1 MVKKDEQKISDVVPS
16 SVAVS
21 NVAVVMEGLRGIL
34 ESPSISLDTETT
46 GLRPY
51 HGARFFSVIIADG
64 KSVAYL
70 NFHPDHPD
78 VFDTKVL
85 AELLRAF
92 VGTIY
97 MHNAKFDMHML
108 RASGIELNPLAHI
121 HCTAAIGRVC
131 YSALPSYSLEYCA
144 KYFCGEDKD
153 DKVKEYI
160 LKNGLWEWE
169 TVPGKKS
176 RSKNLHYDRVP
187 YELIRPYAEQDA
199 KITWKLGEKQRAIL
213 KERDEKRDPK
223 YPSIMQVY
231 ANECALTKVLFEM
244 ESVGVRIDRTFCE
257 RALEHELKRMAD
269 AEKLFEAA
277 TGKTFKASGKLF
289 AEIFDGEKF
298 EYTDKGNPT
307 FESDVLKKFSSP
319 VAETILEYRD
329 AKSNSNYYAG
339 FLYQADSDDVVHTSF
354 NQNGAATGRLS
365 AASPNTQN
373 MRKDEDEDLKAEFVP
388 RRAFIPR
395 DGYYFAM
402 LDYDAMEY
410 RLMMDYAQAHDLIAQ
425 VKGGKD
431 VHSATAELAGVTRS
445 QAKCVLD
452 TTLIFSDGR
461 YRRISSASPG
471 SSLLVD
477 KFYPSALSSVRTD
490 TGDVEIREFYN
501 NGEGDALVVST
512 TKSVLVCS
520 PSHRFKMADGSF
532 KPASIL
538 TKDEL
543 LAEPLACE
551 YDVSEYVNLPFNPF
565 LHPTSIKNNFFCRI
579 DESMGYFMGIF
590 LGDGTANKGSATICT
605 GAGEKYEEWIQ
616 LVRDSLSAIG
626 FKPGSYISRT
636 NEETGHSNT
645 VINIGSTH
653 TVGFLEAIGLFDR
666 DEGRKILRIPE
677 YIFNSPRSVRESVL
691 AGLVDTDGTVS
702 RDGSVSWTSKSPELT
717 ADVVCLAS
725 SIGVKL
731 SCEISLNK
739 TYLKYYFRLRFAKAS
754 NGIFKRILKRRHKLD
769 RVMLSKQP
777 QNLSPNKVKQ
787 VYAYGKAKL
796 VDLSVGGEHTYYT
809 NGLLTHNTINF
820 TSLYGGGAGLIAER
834 LGISKFASQDLM
846 DKIFSAAPEIPRFIS
861 QVKARSEIRGAVVNW
876 FGRVTSN
883 RDKSY
888 ASVNYL
894 IQGGCADVMKL
905 AMVRIAEFLRD
916 KSTKMLLTIHDELVF
931 EIPFS
936 EAGIETEL
944 RDIMEKTYP
953 ARLIS
958 LTSGIEHSTR
968 SLADKI
974 EGQLPTRP

>member
-1 MVKKDEQKISDVVPS
+1 VVKKDEQKISDVVPS

-70 NFHPDHPD
+70 NFHPEHPD

-199 KITWKLGEKQRAIL
+199 RITWKLGEKQRAIL

-231 ANECALTKVLFEM
+231 ENECALTKVLFEM
-244 ESVGVRIDRTFCE
+244 ESHGVLIDRTFCE
-257 RALEHELKRMAD
+257 RALEYELKRMSD

-354 NQNGAATGRLS
+354 NQNGASTGRFS
-365 AASPNTQN
+365 SQNPNLQN
-373 MRKDEDEDLKAEFVP
+373 LRKDEDDDLKAEFVP

-395 DGYYFAM
+395 EGHYFAM

-410 RLMMDYAQAHDLIAQ
+410 RLMMDYAQAHGLISQ
-425 VKGGKD
+425 VKDGKD
-431 VHSATAELAGVTRS
+431 VHSATAELAGVTRA
-445 QAKCVLD
+445 QAK
-452 TTLIFSDGR
+452 
-461 YRRISSASPG
+461 
-471 SSLLVD
+471 
-477 KFYPSALSSVRTD
+477 
-490 TGDVEIREFYN
+490 
-501 NGEGDALVVST
+501 
-512 TKSVLVCS
+512 
-520 PSHRFKMADGSF
+520 
-532 KPASIL
+532 
-538 TKDEL
+538 
-543 LAEPLACE
+543 
-551 YDVSEYVNLPFNPF
+551 
-565 LHPTSIKNNFFCRI
+565 
-579 DESMGYFMGIF
+579 
-590 LGDGTANKGSATICT
+590 
-605 GAGEKYEEWIQ
+605 
-616 LVRDSLSAIG
+616 
-626 FKPGSYISRT
+626 
-636 NEETGHSNT
+636 
-645 VINIGSTH
+645 
-653 TVGFLEAIGLFDR
+653 
-666 DEGRKILRIPE
+666 
-677 YIFNSPRSVRESVL
+677 
-691 AGLVDTDGTVS
+691 
-702 RDGSVSWTSKSPELT
+702 
-717 ADVVCLAS
+717 
-725 SIGVKL
+725 
-731 SCEISLNK
+731 
-739 TYLKYYFRLRFAKAS
+739 
-754 NGIFKRILKRRHKLD
+754 
-769 RVMLSKQP
+769 
-777 QNLSPNKVKQ
+777 
-787 VYAYGKAKL
+787 
-796 VDLSVGGEHTYYT
+796 
-809 NGLLTHNTINF
+809 TINF
-820 TSLYGGGAGLIAER
+820 TTLYGGGAGLIGER
-834 LGISKFASQDLM
+834 LGITKFAAQDLM
-846 DKIFSAAPEIPRFIS
+846 DKIFSASPEIPRFIA
-861 QVKARSEIRGAVVNW
+861 QVKARSEIRGVVVNW

-888 ASVNYL
+888 AAVNYL

-905 AMVRIAEFLRD
+905 AMVRIAEFLQS
-916 KSTKMLLTIHDELVF
+916 KKTKMVLTIHDELVF
-931 EIPFS
+931 EIPYG
-936 EAGIETEL
+936 EAGIENEL

-974 EGQLPTRP
+974 EGLLPTRQ